1 MLSRLDA
8 QINQML
14 AGNLLLIL
22 CCVFYLLWWLIAFKP
37 TGAVKGIKSGWLL
50 IPAALCGLAAV
61 WEIIRGSGGAQAQNV
76 LIPQT
81 AIFIGGIVAYVLLLA
96 GSCFLLKRQVTTELF
111 LIIGWAALT
120 FLELDALYALGR
132 CSKGTAVFFL
142 ALTAAAAVVSLICY
156 LLYYRLD
163 SVKGYLDGMVPLVLA
178 ALVMAA
184 ISLSV
189 LAHRG

>member
-1 MLSRLDA
+1 M
-8 QINQML
+8 
-14 AGNLLLIL
+14 
-22 CCVFYLLWWLIAFKP
+22 
-37 TGAVKGIKSGWLL
+37 
-50 IPAALCGLAAV
+50 
-61 WEIIRGSGGAQAQNV
+61 

-163 SVKGYLDGMVPLVLA
+163 SLKGYLDGMVPLVLA

-189 LAHRG
+189 LAHRGVGGREQKDENGGAGFSGSAAVLFTPGPFPLPVPAGVPARRGRRSAPFCTDTG